1 MNDIARYA
9 LRVFVAL
16 VLVLTIGGIALASAE
31 SSYTFNVS
39 GVLRALPG
47 NGRAQNEIIVKHE
60 RISVYRDSAG
70 QIVGM
75 MAMTMPFYL
84 APTTSIE
91 GLKVGDKV
99 QLVVEQTFEPKESEF
114 VVAIKKVD

>member
-1 MNDIARYA
+1 
-9 LRVFVAL
+9 
-16 VLVLTIGGIALASAE
+16 
-31 SSYTFNVS
+31 
-39 GVLRALPG
+39 
-47 NGRAQNEIIVKHE
+47 
-60 RISVYRDSAG
+60 
-70 QIVGM
+70 